1 MIDFA
6 PTFRQRPIRHVFMDW
21 DGTTSL
27 TRGGWTD
34 VMIEVF
40 AESLPLLAGEDAAS
54 IRTFSRDELMK
65 LNGRPSIH
73 QMSRLADLI
82 AERGGTALSADAYQ
96 CEYQARIGRVVNS
109 RLAKIRSGEALPDTL
124 LIPGVRAF
132 FAALNERGIS
142 ITLVSGTPY
151 DELIDEVR
159 LLGLEHHFAAVI
171 GPSGL
176 ADRSFSKREILHA
189 LLREHSLEG
198 AEMLAFGDGPI
209 ELIETSAVGG
219 LAIAVASDE
228 SQPTQM
234 DLWKRDTLLAAGAHA
249 AIANYTAHDQLLAT
263 LFP

>member
-1 MIDFA
+1 MRFA
-6 PTFRQRPIRHVFMDW
+6 RGDAVAANALSKGI
-21 DGTTSL
+21 TSVC
-27 TRGGWTD
+27 WT
-34 VMIEVF
+34 
-40 AESLPLLAGEDAAS
+40 
-54 IRTFSRDELMK
+54 
-65 LNGRPSIH
+65 PS
-73 QMSRLADLI
+73 
-82 AERGGTALSADAYQ
+82 AERIRSL
-96 CEYQARIGRVVNS
+96 CRVEVS
-109 RLAKIRSGEALPDTL
+109 SGEALPDTL

-132 FAALNERGIS
+132 FTALNERGIS

-176 ADRSFSKREILHA
+176 SDRSFSKREILHA
-189 LLREHSLEG
+189 LLRKHSLEG

-219 LAIAVASDE
+219 LAIAVATDE

-249 AIANYTAHDQLLAT
+249 AIANYTAQDQLLAT